1 LVVYAETYRRLERGM
16 IRKTLHSITR
26 CSALYFNL
34 IPTGVRAATGV
45 IGRIWMR
52 TGNFKM
58 GTEKK
63 LYQQTPEPIII
74 PLDWRDK
81 SARVISNL
89 FSPPLACIV
98 VTALATKSE
107 SSLFWILIF
116 IALLIIPP
124 ITVLTLVHRGKVSD
138 FHLNIREERA
148 RPLFAIFAYAALI
161 FLVMYFG
168 GAPRLMLIVTAV
180 ALLQILLVFI
190 ITLKWKISGHCTS
203 AAGLAFLAVALYGEN
218 VLPLTLIVPL
228 IAWSRIRLGRHTISQ
243 TLAGSFL
250 GAATVIIILYLT
262 NVL

>member
-1 LVVYAETYRRLERGM
+1 
-16 IRKTLHSITR
+16 
-26 CSALYFNL
+26 
-34 IPTGVRAATGV
+34 
-45 IGRIWMR
+45 
-52 TGNFKM
+52 M

-63 LYQQTPEPIII
+63 IYQRTSDPIIL

-89 FSPPLACIV
+89 FSPPLAALACIL

-107 SSLFWILIF
+107 SSLFWILVF

-124 ITVLTLVHRGKVSD
+124 TVFVLTLVHRGKISD
-138 FHLNIREERA
+138 FHMNIREERA
-148 RPLFAIFAYAALI
+148 KPLFAIFTYAALI
-161 FLVMYFG
+161 FLVMYLG
-168 GAPRLMLIVTAV
+168 GAPRLMLIVTAA

-203 AAGLAFLAVALYGEN
+203 AAGLAFLTIALYGEN
-218 VLPLTLIVPL
+218 VIPLTLIVPV

>member
-1 LVVYAETYRRLERGM
+1 
-16 IRKTLHSITR
+16 
-26 CSALYFNL
+26 
-34 IPTGVRAATGV
+34 
-45 IGRIWMR
+45 MR
-52 TGNFKM
+52 
-58 GTEKK
+58 TEKK
-63 LYQQTPEPIII
+63 LYRQTPEPIVI

-89 FSPPLACIV
+89 FSPPLVALACIV

-124 ITVLTLVHRGKVSD
+124 TLFVLTLVHRGKVSD

-148 RPLFAIFAYAALI
+148 RPLFAIFAYAAFI
-161 FLVMYFG
+161 FFVMYFG

-180 ALLQILLVFI
+180 ALLQILLVFV

-243 TLAGSFL
+243 TLAGSVL

>member
-1 LVVYAETYRRLERGM
+1 
-16 IRKTLHSITR
+16 
-26 CSALYFNL
+26 
-34 IPTGVRAATGV
+34 
-45 IGRIWMR
+45 
-52 TGNFKM
+52 M

-63 LYQQTPEPIII
+63 IYQQTSEPIVL

-89 FSPPLACIV
+89 FSPPLVALACIL

-107 SSLFWILIF
+107 SSLFWILVF
-116 IALLIIPP
+116 ITLLIIPP
-124 ITVLTLVHRGKVSD
+124 TVFILSLVHKGKISD
-138 FHLNIREERA
+138 FHMNIREERA
-148 RPLFAIFAYAALI
+148 LPLFAIFAYAALI
-161 FLVMYFG
+161 FLVMYLG
-168 GAPRLMLIVTAV
+168 GAPRLMLIVTAA

-203 AAGLAFLAVALYGEN
+203 AAGLAFLTIALYGEN
-218 VLPLTLIVPL
+218 VIPLTLIVPV

-262 NVL
+262 NVI

>member
-1 LVVYAETYRRLERGM
+1 
-16 IRKTLHSITR
+16 
-26 CSALYFNL
+26 
-34 IPTGVRAATGV
+34 
-45 IGRIWMR
+45 
-52 TGNFKM
+52 M

-63 LYQQTPEPIII
+63 IYQQASEPIVL

-89 FSPPLACIV
+89 FSPPLVALACIL

-107 SSLFWILIF
+107 SSLFWILVF
-116 IALLIIPP
+116 ITLLIIPP
-124 ITVLTLVHRGKVSD
+124 TVFILSLVHKGKISD
-138 FHLNIREERA
+138 FHMNIREERA
-148 RPLFAIFAYAALI
+148 LPLFAIFAYAALI
-161 FLVMYFG
+161 FLVMYLG
-168 GAPRLMLIVTAV
+168 GAPRLMLIVTAA

-203 AAGLAFLAVALYGEN
+203 AAGLAFLTIALYGEN
-218 VLPLTLIVPL
+218 VIPLTLIVPV

>member
-1 LVVYAETYRRLERGM
+1 ME
-16 IRKTLHSITR
+16 
-26 CSALYFNL
+26 
-34 IPTGVRAATGV
+34 
-45 IGRIWMR
+45 
-52 TGNFKM
+52 
-58 GTEKK
+58 TEKK
-63 LYQQTPEPIII
+63 LYQQASEPIII

-89 FSPPLACIV
+89 FSPPLVALACIV
-98 VTALATKSE
+98 VTALAAKSE

-124 ITVLTLVHRGKVSD
+124 TLFVLTLVHRGKVSD
-138 FHLNIREERA
+138 FHLNIRKERA
-148 RPLFAIFAYAALI
+148 LPLFAIFAYAALI
-161 FLVMYFG
+161 YFIMYFG

-180 ALLQILLVFI
+180 ALVQILLVLL

-203 AAGLAFLAVALYGEN
+203 AAGLAILAVALYGED

-243 TLAGSFL
+243 TVAGSFL

>member
-1 LVVYAETYRRLERGM
+1 
-16 IRKTLHSITR
+16 
-26 CSALYFNL
+26 
-34 IPTGVRAATGV
+34 
-45 IGRIWMR
+45 
-52 TGNFKM
+52 M

-63 LYQQTPEPIII
+63 IYQQASEPIVL

-89 FSPPLACIV
+89 FSPPLVALACIL

-107 SSLFWILIF
+107 SSLFWILVF
-116 IALLIIPP
+116 ITLLIIPP
-124 ITVLTLVHRGKVSD
+124 TVFILSLVHKGKISD
-138 FHLNIREERA
+138 FHMNIREERA
-148 RPLFAIFAYAALI
+148 LPLFAIFAYAALI
-161 FLVMYFG
+161 FLVMYLG
-168 GAPRLMLIVTAV
+168 GAPRLMLIVTAA

-203 AAGLAFLAVALYGEN
+203 AAGLAFLTIALYGEN
-218 VLPLTLIVPL
+218 VIPLTLIVPV

-262 NVL
+262 NVI